1 MENLKIEK
9 MLEMLEKGELVRGTY
24 QRTPSHDLKKS
35 REIIGDILKNKFAG
49 ALTFSKNPEGEIVEI
64 IDGSSRLADIENFT
78 NGKFGIITQYLD
90 ESSKLCK
97 KEIFFQE
104 LEEEEKNNFLN
115 YEFPILSVDWNSRL
129 EMFVKL
135 NSATTLSV
143 VQKNKGNLNSCF
155 SECLEEFK
163 KSHVC
168 SVCLTDRQL
177 QKDEDVS
184 IIAQI
189 IANVNGCY
197 SSSNSKLMENIRNKT
212 IDVDVFKSILN
223 KMEGLEDISKYHFIS
238 VVSALMTPD
247 GKGRRVDISSIDEI
261 DGRYLNFKIDT
272 AGANSAEKNTER
284 IKKARSVINKLLP
297 TVGSVDNDLQDE
309 LEELASK

>member
-1 MENLKIEK
+1 MKFLKISEL
-9 MLEMLEKGELVRGTY
+9 LEMLEKGELVRGTY

-35 REIIGDILKNKFAG
+35 REIVGDILKNKFTG
-49 ALTFSKNPEGEIVEI
+49 PLTFSKNPENEICEI
-64 IDGSSRLADIENFT
+64 IDGSSRLADVQNYVG
-78 NGKFGIITQYLD
+78 GKFGILSQYLD
-90 ESSKLCK
+90 ENSKLCK
-97 KEIFFQE
+97 KETFFQE

-115 YEFPILSVDWNSRL
+115 YEFPILSVEWASRL

-163 KSHVC
+163 KSHIC

-177 QKDEDVS
+177 QKDEDVA

-189 IANVNGCY
+189 IANVNNCY

-212 IDVDVFKSILN
+212 IDVDTFKSILN
-223 KMEGLEDISKYHFIS
+223 KMKGLEDISKYHFIS

-247 GKGRRVDISSIDEI
+247 GKGRRVDLEALDEI
-261 DGRYLNFKIDT
+261 DNRYLNFKIDT

-297 TVGSVDNDLQDE
+297 NVGSVDSDLQDE

>member
-9 MLEMLEKGELVRGTY
+9 MLEMMENGELVRGTY

-49 ALTFSKNPEGEIVEI
+49 ALTFSTNPENGIVEI
-64 IDGSSRLADIENFT
+64 IDGSSRLADIENYFG
-78 NGKFGIITQYLD
+78 GKFGIVSQYLD
-90 ESSKLCK
+90 ENSKLCK

-104 LEEEEKNNFLN
+104 LEEEEKNSFLN

-143 VQKNKGNLNSCF
+143 IQKNKGNLNDCF
-155 SECLEEFK
+155 AQCLEEFK

-177 QKDEDVS
+177 QKDEDVA

-197 SSSNSKLMENIRNKT
+197 SSSNSKLMENIRDKT
-212 IDVDVFKSILN
+212 IDIDTFKSILQ
-223 KMEGLEDISKYHFIS
+223 KMEGLEDISKYHLIS
-238 VVSALMTPD
+238 VVSALMTAD

-261 DGRYLNFKIDT
+261 DSRYLNFKIDT

-297 TVGSVDNDLQDE
+297 TVGSTDSDLQDE
-309 LEELASK
+309 LEELINK

>member
-1 MENLKIEK
+1 MEKMKIEK
-9 MLEMLEKGELVRGTY
+9 LMEMLEKGELVRGSY

-35 REIIGDILKNKFAG
+35 REIVGDILKNKFAG

-90 ESSKLCK
+90 ENSKLCK

-104 LEEEEKNNFLN
+104 LEEEEKISFLN
-115 YEFPILSVDWNSRL
+115 YEFPILDVEWSSRL

-155 SECLEEFK
+155 AQCLEEFK

-189 IANVNGCY
+189 IANVNVCY
-197 SSSNSKLMENIRNKT
+197 SSSNSKLMENIRDKS
-212 IDVDVFKSILN
+212 IDVDTFKSILR
-223 KMEGLEDISKYHFIS
+223 KMEGLEDISKYHLIS

-247 GKGRRVDISSIDEI
+247 GKGRKVDISAIDEI
-261 DGRYLNFKIDT
+261 DSRYLNFKIDT

-297 TVGSVDNDLQDE
+297 TVGSIDNDLQDE
-309 LEELASK
+309 LEELAK

>member
-9 MLEMLEKGELVRGTY
+9 LMEMLGKGELVRGSY

-35 REIIGDILKNKFAG
+35 REIVGDILKNKFAG
-49 ALTFSKNPEGEIVEI
+49 ALTFSKNSDGIVEI
-64 IDGSSRLADIENFT
+64 IDGSSRLADIQNYVA
-78 NGKFGIITQYLD
+78 GKFGTIIQYLD
-90 ESSKLCK
+90 ENSKLCK

-104 LEEEEKNNFLN
+104 LEEEEKNSFLN
-115 YEFPILSVDWNSRL
+115 YEFPVLEVEWASRL

-135 NSATTLSV
+135 NSSTTLSV

-189 IANVNGCY
+189 VANVNGCY
-197 SSSNSKLMENIRNKT
+197 SSSNSKLMENIRDKT
-212 IDVDVFKSILN
+212 IDVDTFKSILL

-247 GKGRRVDISSIDEI
+247 GKGRRVDLEALEEI
-261 DGRYLNFKIDT
+261 DNRYLNFKIDT

-297 TVGSVDNDLQDE
+297 TVGSIDNDLQDE
-309 LEELASK
+309 LEELTSK

>member
-1 MENLKIEK
+1 MKNLKISEL
-9 MLEMLEKGELVRGTY
+9 MEMLEKGELIRGSY

-35 REIIGDILKNKFAG
+35 REIVGDILKNKFAG
-49 ALTFSKNPEGEIVEI
+49 ALTFSKNQESGVIEI
-64 IDGSSRLADIENFT
+64 IDGSSRLADIENYFS
-78 NGKFGIITQYLD
+78 GKFGTIIQYLD
-90 ESSKLCK
+90 ENSKLCK
-97 KEIFFQE
+97 REIFFQE

-115 YEFPILSVDWNSRL
+115 YEFPILEVDWNSRL

-143 VQKNKGNLNSCF
+143 VQKNKGTLNSCF

-163 KSHVC
+163 KSHIC
-168 SVCLTDRQL
+168 SVCLTERQL

-184 IIAQI
+184 IVAQI
-189 IANVNGCY
+189 VANVNGCY

-212 IDVDVFKSILN
+212 IDVDIFKSILQ
-223 KMEGLEDISKYHFIS
+223 KMEGLEDISKYHLIS

-247 GKGRRVDISSIDEI
+247 GKGRRVDLEALEEI
-261 DGRYLNFKIDT
+261 DSRYLNFKIDT

-297 TVGSVDNDLQDE
+297 TVGNVDNDLQDE
-309 LEELASK
+309 LEELAK

>member
-1 MENLKIEK
+1 MENMKIEK
-9 MLEMLEKGELVRGTY
+9 LLEMLGKGELVRGSY

-35 REIIGDILKNKFAG
+35 REIVGDILKGKFAG
-49 ALTFSKNPEGEIVEI
+49 ALTFSRNSDNGICEI
-64 IDGSSRLADIENFT
+64 IDGSSRLADVQNYVG
-78 NGKFGIITQYLD
+78 GKFGIISQYLD
-90 ESSKLCK
+90 ENGKLCK
-97 KEIFFQE
+97 REIFFQE
-104 LEEEEKNNFLN
+104 LEDEEKNNFLN
-115 YEFPILSVDWNSRL
+115 YGFPILEVEWASRL

-135 NSATTLSV
+135 NSSTTLSV
-143 VQKNKGNLNSCF
+143 IQKNKGNLNSCF

-168 SVCLTDRQL
+168 AACLTDRQL
-177 QKDEDVS
+177 QKDEDVA

-197 SSSNSKLMENIRNKT
+197 SSSNSKLMENIRDKSV
-212 IDVDVFKSILN
+212 DVDTFKSILN

-261 DGRYLNFKIDT
+261 DNRYLNFKIDT

-284 IKKARSVINKLLP
+284 IKKARSVINKILP
-297 TVGSVDNDLQDE
+297 SVGSIDSDLQDE

>member
-1 MENLKIEK
+1 MEKIKIEK
-9 MLEMLEKGELVRGTY
+9 LMEMLGKGELIRGSY

-35 REIIGDILKNKFAG
+35 REIVGDILKNKFAG
-49 ALTFSKNPEGEIVEI
+49 ALTFSKNPENGIVEI
-64 IDGSSRLADIENFT
+64 IDGSSRLADIENYVG
-78 NGKFGIITQYLD
+78 GKFGTIVQYLD
-90 ESSKLCK
+90 ENSKLCK

-115 YEFPILSVDWNSRL
+115 YEFPILEVDWNSRL

-163 KSHVC
+163 KSKVC

-189 IANVNGCY
+189 IANVNNCY

-212 IDVDVFKSILN
+212 IDVDTFKSILN

-247 GKGRRVDISSIDEI
+247 GKGRRVDLEALEEI
-261 DGRYLNFKIDT
+261 DNRYLNFKIDT

-297 TVGSVDNDLQDE
+297 TVGSIDNDLQDE
-309 LEELASK
+309 LEELTNK

>member
-1 MENLKIEK
+1 MKNLKISEL
-9 MLEMLEKGELVRGTY
+9 MEMLEKGELVRGSY

-35 REIIGDILKNKFAG
+35 REIVGDILKNKFAG
-49 ALTFSKNPEGEIVEI
+49 ALTFSKNPENGIIEI

-78 NGKFGIITQYLD
+78 EGEFGIITQYLD
-90 ESSKLCK
+90 ENSKLCK

-104 LEEEEKNNFLN
+104 LEEEEKNSFLN
-115 YEFPILSVDWNSRL
+115 YEFPILEVDWNSRL

-168 SVCLTDRQL
+168 AVCLTERQL
-177 QKDEDVS
+177 QKDEDVA

-189 IANVNGCY
+189 IANVNVCY
-197 SSSNSKLMENIRNKT
+197 SSSNSKLMENIRDKT
-212 IDVDVFKSILN
+212 IDIDTFKAILQ
-223 KMEGLEDISKYHFIS
+223 KMEGLEDISKYHLIS
-238 VVSALMTPD
+238 VVSALMTAD

-261 DGRYLNFKIDT
+261 DSRYLNFKIDT

-284 IKKARSVINKLLP
+284 IKKARTVINKLLP
-297 TVGSVDNDLQDE
+297 TVGSIDNDLQDE
-309 LEELASK
+309 LEELISK

>member
-9 MLEMLEKGELVRGTY
+9 LMEMLGKGELIRGSY

-35 REIIGDILKNKFAG
+35 REIIGDILKSKFAG
-49 ALTFSKNPEGEIVEI
+49 ALTFSKNPENGTVEI
-64 IDGSSRLADIENFT
+64 IDGSSRLADIENYVKG
-78 NGKFGIITQYLD
+78 NFGIISQYLD

-97 KEIFFQE
+97 REIFFQE
-104 LEEEEKNNFLN
+104 LEDEEKNSFLN

-189 IANVNGCY
+189 IANVNNCY
-197 SSSNSKLMENIRNKT
+197 SSSNSKLMENIRTKT
-212 IDVDVFKSILN
+212 IDVDTFKAILR
-223 KMEGLEDISKYHFIS
+223 KMEGLEDISKYHLIS

-247 GKGRRVDISSIDEI
+247 GKGRRVDLEALEEI
-261 DGRYLNFKIDT
+261 DNRYLNFKIDT

>member
-1 MENLKIEK
+1 MENLKIQK
-9 MLEMLEKGELVRGTY
+9 MLEMLENGELTRGSY

-35 REIIGDILKNKFAG
+35 REIVGDILKGKFAG
-49 ALTFSKNPEGEIVEI
+49 ALTFSVNKENGIIEI
-64 IDGSSRLADIENFT
+64 IDGSSRLADIENYFK
-78 NGKFGIITQYLD
+78 GKFGIITQYLD
-90 ESSKLCK
+90 ENLKLCK
-97 KEIFFQE
+97 REIFFQE
-104 LEEEEKNNFLN
+104 LEDEEKNLFLN
-115 YEFPILSVDWNSRL
+115 YEFPILEVDWNSRL

-143 VQKNKGNLNSCF
+143 IQKNKGNLNSCF

-189 IANVNGCY
+189 IANINGCY
-197 SSSNSKLMENIRNKT
+197 SSSNSKLMENIRDKS
-212 IDVDVFKSILN
+212 IDIDTFKAILN
-223 KMEGLEDISKYHFIS
+223 KMEGLEDISKYHLIS

-247 GKGRRVDISSIDEI
+247 GKGRKVDLSALEEI
-261 DGRYLNFKIDT
+261 DSRYLNFKIDT

-297 TVGSVDNDLQDE
+297 SLGSVDSDLQDE
-309 LEELASK
+309 LEELTNK

>member
-1 MENLKIEK
+1 MKNLKISEL
-9 MLEMLEKGELVRGTY
+9 LEMLEKGELVRGTY

-35 REIIGDILKNKFAG
+35 REIVGDILKNKFTG
-49 ALTFSKNPEGEIVEI
+49 PLTFSKNPENEICEI

-90 ESSKLCK
+90 ENSKLCK
-97 KEIFFQE
+97 RETFFQE

-115 YEFPILSVDWNSRL
+115 YEFPILSVEWASRL

-163 KSHVC
+163 KSHIC

-177 QKDEDVS
+177 QKDEDVA

-189 IANVNGCY
+189 IANVNNCY

-212 IDVDVFKSILN
+212 IDVDTFKSILN
-223 KMEGLEDISKYHFIS
+223 KMKGLEDISKYHFIS

-247 GKGRRVDISSIDEI
+247 GKGRRVDLEALDEI
-261 DGRYLNFKIDT
+261 DNRYLNFKIDT

-297 TVGSVDNDLQDE
+297 NVGSVDSDLQDE

>member
-9 MLEMLEKGELVRGTY
+9 LMEMLGKGELIRGSY

-35 REIIGDILKNKFAG
+35 REIVGDILKNKFAG
-49 ALTFSKNPEGEIVEI
+49 ALTFSTNPENGIVEI

-78 NGKFGIITQYLD
+78 HNKFGIITQYLD
-90 ESSKLCK
+90 ENSKLCK
-97 KEIFFQE
+97 REIFFQE
-104 LEEEEKNNFLN
+104 LEEEERNNFLN
-115 YEFPILSVDWNSRL
+115 YEFPILQIEWASRL

-143 VQKNKGNLNSCF
+143 VQKNKGNLNDCF
-155 SECLEEFK
+155 TQCLEEFK

-168 SVCLTDRQL
+168 AVCLTDRQL

-189 IANVNGCY
+189 VANVNGCY

-212 IDVDVFKSILN
+212 VDVDTFKSILQ
-223 KMEGLEDISKYHFIS
+223 KMQGLEDITKYHFIS

-247 GKGRRVDISSIDEI
+247 GKGRRVDLEALEEI
-261 DGRYLNFKIDT
+261 DNRYLNFKIET

-297 TVGSVDNDLQDE
+297 TVGSIGNDLQDE

>member
-1 MENLKIEK
+1 MKIEK
-9 MLEMLEKGELVRGTY
+9 LMEMLEKGELVRGSY

-35 REIIGDILKNKFAG
+35 REIVGDILKNKFAG

-90 ESSKLCK
+90 ENSKLCK

-104 LEEEEKNNFLN
+104 LEEEEKISFLN
-115 YEFPILSVDWNSRL
+115 YEFPILDVEWSSRL

-155 SECLEEFK
+155 AQCLEEFK

-189 IANVNGCY
+189 IANVNVCY
-197 SSSNSKLMENIRNKT
+197 SSSNSKLMENIRDKS
-212 IDVDVFKSILN
+212 IDVDTFKSILR
-223 KMEGLEDISKYHFIS
+223 KMEGLEDISKYHLIS

-247 GKGRRVDISSIDEI
+247 GKGRKVDISAIDEI
-261 DGRYLNFKIDT
+261 DSRYLNFKIDT

-297 TVGSVDNDLQDE
+297 TVGSIDNDLQDE
-309 LEELASK
+309 LEELAK

>member
-9 MLEMLEKGELVRGTY
+9 MLEMLENGELVRGSY

-35 REIIGDILKNKFAG
+35 REIVGDILKGKFAG
-49 ALTFSKNPEGEIVEI
+49 ALTFSANPENEIVEI

-78 NGKFGIITQYLD
+78 EGKYGIIIQYLD
-90 ESSKLCK
+90 ENSKLCK
-97 KEIFFQE
+97 REIFFQE
-104 LEEEEKNNFLN
+104 LEDEEKNNFLN
-115 YEFPILSVDWNSRL
+115 YEFPILEVDWSSRL

-143 VQKNKGNLNSCF
+143 VQKNKGNLNDCF
-155 SECLEEFK
+155 TECLEAFK
-163 KSHVC
+163 HSHIC
-168 SVCLTDRQL
+168 SVCLTERQL

-189 IANVNGCY
+189 FANINNCY
-197 SSSNSKLMENIRNKT
+197 SSSNSKLMENIRNKS
-212 IDVDVFKSILN
+212 IDVDTFKAILN
-223 KMEGLEDISKYHFIS
+223 KMQGIEDISKYHFIS
-238 VVSALMTPD
+238 LVSALMTPD
-247 GKGRRVDISSIDEI
+247 GKGRKVDLSALEEI
-261 DGRYLNFKIDT
+261 DSRYLNFKIDT

-297 TVGSVDNDLQDE
+297 TVGNDLQEVLTE
-309 LEELASK
+309 LEELENK

>member
-1 MENLKIEK
+1 MENFKIQK
-9 MLEMLEKGELVRGTY
+9 MLEMLENGELVRGSY

-35 REIIGDILKNKFAG
+35 REIIGDILKGKFAG
-49 ALTFSKNPEGEIVEI
+49 ALTFSKNPENGIIEI
-64 IDGSSRLADIENFT
+64 IDGSSRLADIENYVKG
-78 NGKFGIITQYLD
+78 NFGILIQYLD
-90 ESSKLCK
+90 ENSKLCK

-104 LEEEEKNNFLN
+104 LEEEERNSFLN
-115 YEFPILSVDWNSRL
+115 YEFPILEVDWASRL

-143 VQKNKGNLNSCF
+143 VQKNKGNVNSCF

-177 QKDEDVS
+177 QKDEDVA

-189 IANVNGCY
+189 IANINNCY
-197 SSSNSKLMENIRNKT
+197 SSSNSKLMENIRDKR
-212 IDVDVFKSILN
+212 IDVDIFKSILQ
-223 KMEGLEDISKYHFIS
+223 KMEGIEDISKYHLIS

-247 GKGRRVDISSIDEI
+247 GKGRKVDLEALEEI
-261 DGRYLNFKIDT
+261 DSRYLNFKIDT

-297 TVGSVDNDLQDE
+297 TVGNVDNGLQDE
-309 LEELASK
+309 LEELVK